1 MREAARYIKPQL
13 ERVKEGVGPNI
24 RIEIEENV
32 VGGSFNVIFLGHN
45 MSLGYR
51 NHTNILMSFL
61 LKEKSKTKTEK
72 EEKKDK
78 EGVSKLEKF

>member
-13 ERVKEGVGPNI
+13 ERVKEEVGPNI

-45 MSLGYR
+45 
-51 NHTNILMSFL
+51 HWV
-61 LKEKSKTKTEK
+61 TEIIPI
-72 EEKKDK
+72 
-78 EGVSKLEKF
+78 F